1 MKTNLKNFT
10 KACSLAMLTVIN
22 SFVAVHAQT
31 YYQNSGN
38 VTQSGKTYQS
48 STNDVSAVKVAGG
61 TFNLSTSSVS
71 STGNTT
77 SSDSSSFYGLNAVML
92 ATINNGTAVINSS
105 NNTITSSGSG
115 ANGIYAYGAAT
126 IISSSDVL
134 TQTGGGAHAIMCA
147 GGGTITVTNDT
158 AVTSGGSSSTIATD
172 RGGGTITVTGGTYT
186 SGGSNSAAIYSTGN
200 ITCNNA
206 TLTANGAE
214 SMVIEGAN
222 YIFLNN
228 CSVNANF
235 NKWGSMIYQ
244 SMSGDASGTLGYL
257 TMTGG
262 SFTYTGT
269 AGGMFYNT
277 NSTAIITLDSVTLI
291 NSCDTLIRCIKGSWG
306 QGSADSGGLT
316 HLTAKHQIMSGL
328 IHADIYSKLFITLQT
343 SSAFTGA
350 INHSNTA
357 KSVTLT
363 MDCNSTWTVTSTSY
377 INGLIT
383 DPCISGTSVSNITG
397 NGNDVFYTP
406 STNPGLGG
414 LIYNLVNGGYLVP
427 VGTNGVN
434 EINSMAMITEFLN
447 FPDPFNNTTTV
458 FFDLHLKSD
467 IELSLLDMTGKIIEK
482 IYKNDLPSG
491 KNEIELSTG
500 DKFQS
505 GEYVLQLKA
514 SNTCGTF
521 VLTKRVIKL

>member
-1 MKTNLKNFT
+1 
-10 KACSLAMLTVIN
+10 MLSVLIP
-22 SFVAVHAQT
+22 FFPIHAQT
-31 YYQNSGN
+31 YYQSSGN
-38 VTQSGKTYQS
+38 VTQSGMTYHS
-48 STNDVSAVKVAGG
+48 STNDLSAVKVAGG

-92 ATINNGTAVINSS
+92 ATINNGIAVINSS
-105 NNTITSSGSG
+105 NNTITSSGNG
-115 ANGIYAYGAAT
+115 ANGIYAYGAANIT
-126 IISSSDVL
+126 SVSDKL

-158 AVTSGGSSSTIATD
+158 AVTSGGSSSNIATD

-186 SGGSNSAAIYSTGN
+186 TGGNNSAAIYSTGI

-214 SMVIEGAN
+214 AMVIEGAN
-222 YIFLNN
+222 NIVLNN
-228 CSVNANF
+228 CTVNANF

-244 SMSGDASGTLGYL
+244 SMSGDAQGTLGYL

-269 AGGMFYNT
+269 AGGLFYNT
-277 NSTAIITLDSVTLI
+277 NSTAIITLDGVNLI

-306 QGSADSGGLT
+306 GSSADSGGLT
-316 HLTAKHQIMSGL
+316 HLTTTNQTLSGL
-328 IHADIYSKLFITLQT
+328 IHADANSKLFITLQT

-363 MDCNSTWTVTSTSY
+363 MDCSSTWTVTLTSY
-377 INGLIT
+377 INGLINN
-383 DPCISGTSVSNITG
+383 PCISGTSVSNIIG

-414 LIYNLVNGGYLVP
+414 LIYSLVNGGYLLP
-427 VGTNGVN
+427 VGTNGINV
-434 EINSMAMITEFLN
+434 INSQEMITDFLN
-447 FPDPFNNTTTV
+447 FPNPFSNNTTIS
-458 FFDLHLKSD
+458 FNLLQNSD
-467 IELSLLDMTGKIIEK
+467 IELSVLDMSGKIIER
-482 IYKNDLPSG
+482 IYKNDLSSG
-491 KNEIELSTG
+491 TNEIEFSPNNNL
-500 DKFQS
+500 QS
-505 GEYVLQLKA
+505 GDYLLHLKIT
-514 SNTCGTF
+514 NTCGTF
-521 VLTKRVIKL
+521 VQSKRFIKL